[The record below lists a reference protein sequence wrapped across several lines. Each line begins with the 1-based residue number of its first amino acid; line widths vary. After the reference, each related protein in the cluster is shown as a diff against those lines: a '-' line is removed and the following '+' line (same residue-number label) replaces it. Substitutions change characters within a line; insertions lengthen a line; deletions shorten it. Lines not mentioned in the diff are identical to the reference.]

1 MIFILISIIFVYN
14 FHEVSKM
21 LYFLLGV
28 AAVVLVVMLLKK
40 VLHLRV
46 DDQDYSDNDDYL
58 ERRVKKDDED
68 K

>member
-1 MIFILISIIFVYN
+1 
-14 FHEVSKM
+14 M

-28 AAVVLVVMLLKK
+28 AALVLVVMLLKK